1 MKENFNPLT
10 KVQSQIKNAVETL
23 GLEDSVY
30 EILKEPKSTLEVSI
44 PLKRDDGSLEIFKG
58 YRAIHNDAIGPGKGG
73 TRFHPSVTLDE
84 IKALSVW
91 MTLKCSITG
100 IPFGGAKGGI
110 AIEPSQLSE
119 AELERLSR
127 TYIQMI
133 HNNIGSKVDIPEPD
147 VNTNSKIMAWF
158 IDEYMNLTS
167 SQDRG
172 AITGKPI
179 SLGGSKGRDEATGF
193 GVVKVLAKACSA
205 LDVNLKGAKVII
217 QGFGNVGSYA
227 VRDLE
232 KLGAKVIAIGEWAPS
247 VGTYGIYN
255 EDGLNYEELH
265 NHFYV
270 EGNRNFIDYPHG
282 ERISLEE
289 FWKLNADIAIPA
301 ALENAITI
309 EVAENLK
316 AKIVCEAANG
326 PTTSEADE
334 ILNARGIT
342 VIPDI
347 LANGGGVTTSYF
359 EWVQNNQGMY
369 WSAEQV
375 LDTLQDYMERAFENI
390 WNIGVQYDVTLRE
403 AAYIHAVKTVS
414 GAMKDRGWY

>member
-227 VRDLE
+227 VIDLE
-232 KLGAKVIAIGEWAPS
+232 KLGAKVIAIG
-247 VGTYGIYN
+247 
-255 EDGLNYEELH
+255 
-265 NHFYV
+265 
-270 EGNRNFIDYPHG
+270 
-282 ERISLEE
+282 
-289 FWKLNADIAIPA
+289 
-301 ALENAITI
+301 
-309 EVAENLK
+309 
-316 AKIVCEAANG
+316 
-326 PTTSEADE
+326 
-334 ILNARGIT
+334 
-342 VIPDI
+342 
-347 LANGGGVTTSYF
+347 
-359 EWVQNNQGMY
+359 
-369 WSAEQV
+369 
-375 LDTLQDYMERAFENI
+375 
-390 WNIGVQYDVTLRE
+390 
-403 AAYIHAVKTVS
+403 
-414 GAMKDRGWY
+414 